1 MSPLEEIVHSLF
13 CQTFQ
18 TALSYHELAGV
29 IVIGDGSEFESIL
42 VVTFLMEVQ
51 DTLSK
56 HEKNIDIF
64 ELFFN
69 HNTHPITLN
78 DLVEKLVEAIS

>member
-18 TALSYHELAGV
+18 TALSYQQLAGV

-42 VVTFLMEVQ
+42 IVTFLMEVQ
-51 DTLSK
+51 DMLSK

-69 HNTHPITLN
+69 HSTQPITLD
-78 DLVEKLVEAIS
+78 DLVEQLVEATS